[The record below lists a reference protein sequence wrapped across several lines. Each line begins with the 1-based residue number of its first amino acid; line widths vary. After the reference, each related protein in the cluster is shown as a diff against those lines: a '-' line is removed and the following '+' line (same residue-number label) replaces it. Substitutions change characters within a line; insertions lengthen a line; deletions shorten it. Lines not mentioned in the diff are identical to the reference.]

1 MNRFDQSTPQQ
12 YVSTFVPQKFV
23 EKPLEALTNLAKD
36 YSDKYK
42 QGINDINQA
51 QNEFLKVN
59 AIDGHKPYK
68 EQIIKSYKDKI
79 EQLSDEFIKNP
90 TDYNN
95 KMKLNK
101 LINDWKADPNRQELE
116 TSYSNYQEY
125 QKDKIKKGD
134 KYGEWYDNY
143 IGFKGAGDKG
153 PNAYRYTGMGEVQ
166 NHSEEARK
174 QMEKVGS
181 FASEYDSVTLDSS
194 GNIVGRKGGK
204 EEIAS
209 KRIRQL
215 AQDKSQSFLA
225 TKEGQDFAKMIHY
238 YNPQMT
244 EEQLL
249 KASEDYLY
257 NAGQN
262 QIMSKVKSGNSFNY
276 APKDVRNPDKEEDN
290 MPGLGQAQP
299 GSAVYNLTDD
309 IPESIKGAISTKD
322 GKVNIDFTKLTKDT
336 WKSGTKEQGDR
347 TAKMGSYLNLDLG
360 TTSTSSI
367 EKHKDLAKFITKAAD
382 AIGYKGQIKSDN
394 YNEILTKYMEGAKSV
409 SFDYKMIPNE
419 QQVVK
424 NDIIEYPD
432 HYTYTDEK
440 GKPIVDR
447 PTDEKNPLTKDNL
460 KVGRRV
466 YKNGQAM
473 IEVEYMEGDTP
484 KKMYAQPLAIEDKNY
499 HNGIAK
505 IQEDG
510 LNFYKTGKPADT
522 KEVKDLN
529 EKYGFNKPGYSGLK
543 PISAITLPNGKIA
556 LTLGDKNN
564 RTEQRYELFNS
575 KTGEREEFQNM
586 AQMMEVLNK
595 EWFSTNQGKGQASSI
610 APKKTNYENLT
621 EE

>member
-1 MNRFDQSTPQQ
+1 MNRFDENTNQQ
-12 YVSTFVPQKFV
+12 YVSTYVPQKYV
-23 EKPLEALTNLAKD
+23 GMPLEALTNLAKN

-42 QGINDINQA
+42 QGVSDIDKA
-51 QNEFLKVN
+51 QDEFLKIN
-59 AIDGHKPYK
+59 AVDKHQGYK
-68 EQIIKSYKDKI
+68 KQLIESYKPRVEKLA
-79 EQLSDEFIKNP
+79 EEFIKNP
-90 TDYNN
+90 TDYNT
-95 KMKLNK
+95 KLK
-101 LINDWKADPNRQELE
+101 LDNLVREFKYDPTRQELE
-116 TSYSNYQEY
+116 NSYSNYQEY

-143 IGFKGAGDKG
+143 LGFKGEGKEG
-153 PNAYRYTGMGEVQ
+153 PNAYRYTGMGEIQ

-174 QMEKVGS
+174 QMDKVGS
-181 FASEYDSVTLDSS
+181 FANEYDTFKLDQS
-194 GNIVGRKGGK
+194 GNIIGVKGGK

-209 KRIRQL
+209 NRIRQL

-225 TKEGQDFAKMIHY
+225 TKEGQDFAKMVSY
-238 YNPQMT
+238 YNPKMN

-262 QIMSKVKSGNSFNY
+262 QIMSKVKSGKDFKY
-276 APKDVRNPDKEEDN
+276 APKDVRKPETEDN

-299 GSAVYNLTDD
+299 GSAVYNLTDEL
-309 IPESIKGAISTKD
+309 PESIKSAITTKD
-322 GKVNIDFTKLTKDT
+322 GKVNIDFTKLGGGIKIEGASGSPYTMGT
-336 WKSGTKEQGDR
+336 AGNMSASKS
-347 TAKMGSYLNLDLG
+347 SN
-360 TTSTSSI
+360 
-367 EKHKDLAKFITKAAD
+367 EKNHKDLAKFIIDAAKS
-382 AIGYKGQIKSDN
+382 IGYKDQIKSDN
-394 YNEILTKYMEGAKSV
+394 YNDILTKYMEGAKSV

-432 HYTYTDEK
+432 HYSYTDDK

-484 KKMYAQPLAIEDKNY
+484 KKMYAQPLAVEDKNY
-499 HNGIAK
+499 HNGVAK

-543 PISAITLPNGKIA
+543 PISAVILPNGKLA

-564 RTEQRYELFNS
+564 RLEQKYELFNP
-575 KTGEREEFQNM
+575 KTGEREEFSNM

>member
-59 AIDGHKPYK
+59 AIDKHKPYK

-116 TSYSNYQEY
+116 KSYEDYNKDIKSV
-125 QKDKIKKGD
+125 QKLTEDG
-134 KYGEWYDNY
+134 KYGAWNDAVSNFNNNY
-143 IGFKGAGDKG
+143 KNGEFTPYRSKGINAAQNHMKGAKEL
-153 PNAYRYTGMGEVQ
+153 MGKF
-166 NHSEEARK
+166 AADFLDIDIT
-174 QMEKVGS
+174 KVGPDGITRGYKNGIEVVS
-181 FASEYDSVTLDSS
+181 DDKVWKEAYGKSSGFLDSP
-194 GNIVGRKGGK
+194 
-204 EEIAS
+204 
-209 KRIRQL
+209 
-215 AQDKSQSFLA
+215 D
-225 TKEGQDFAKMIHY
+225 GQDFIRKIKHEY
-238 YNPQMT
+238 PQADDSFIQKQAI
-244 EEQLL
+244 QLL
-249 KASEDYLY
+249 HDSASEQIFKHVKKGYSEDVNRMWKTLHDE
-257 NAGQN
+257 AN
-262 QIMSKVKSGNSFNY
+262 Q
-276 APKDVRNPDKEEDN
+276 DN

-322 GKVNIDFTKLTKDT
+322 GKVNIDFTKLGGGIKIEGA
-336 WKSGTKEQGDR
+336 SGSPYT
-347 TAKMGSYLNLDLG
+347 MG
-360 TTSTSSI
+360 TTGNMSASKSDNI
-367 EKHKDLAKFITKAAD
+367 QNHKDLAKFIIKAAD

-460 KVGRRV
+460 NVGRRV
-466 YKNGQAM
+466 YKDGQAK
-473 IEVEYMEGDTP
+473 IEIEYMEGNTP
-484 KKMYAQPLAIEDKNY
+484 KKMYAQPLALEDKNY
-499 HNGIAK
+499 HNVVAK

-564 RTEQRYELFNS
+564 RIEQIYELFNS

-610 APKKTNYENLT
+610 KLR
-621 EE
+621 